1 MRKLS
6 DIETSLTPAAVAQ
19 GNFEA
24 LDRRGFQHLPTLVT
38 GVPVTTQGP
47 PSTGTWALADHY
59 IDALGGEW
67 VCTVAGTPGTWI
79 QLRPAV
85 VFADPTGTIATGYV
99 IIRPDSGWITKRW
112 NGSAWVEVV
121 GTAMAAI
128 ADATGGATVD
138 TEARAALN
146 DLLAKL
152 RTKGLLT
159 P

>member
-1 MRKLS
+1 MRVLS
-6 DIETSLTPAAVAQ
+6 EIETSLTPAVVAQ
-19 GNFEA
+19 SNFEA
-24 LDRRGFQHLPTLVT
+24 LDRRGFQHLPTLVA
-38 GVPVTTQGP
+38 GVAVTTQGP
-47 PSTGTWALADHY
+47 PSTGTWALSDHY

-85 VFADPTGTIATGYV
+85 VSADPTGTIATGYV

-112 NGSAWVEVV
+112 DGAAWVEVV

-138 TEARAALN
+138 AEARAALN
-146 DLLAKL
+146 DLLGKL

>member
-1 MRKLS
+1 MRVLS
-6 DIETSLTPAAVAQ
+6 DIETSLTPAPVAQ
-19 GNFEA
+19 GNFETI
-24 LDRRGFQHLPTLVT
+24 DRAVFQRVPSYVA
-38 GVPVTTQGP
+38 GVPNTDQGP
-47 PSTGTWALADHY
+47 PAVGTWAVGDHY
-59 IDALGGEW
+59 QDALLGEW

-85 VFADPTGTIATGYV
+85 VSADPTGTIATGYV
-99 IIRPDSGWITKRW
+99 IVREDLGWITKRW

-138 TEARAALN
+138 AEARAALN